1 MLWRTV
7 CATDARL
14 GTTWFRWNEPRH
26 QMTLAS
32 VVRRFPKRI
41 PTDHVPLDLLISFKV
56 IIVYVYIYTIY
67 ILIYNMIYIYNII
80 IQYITYFTDIYWQRS
95 PILNPFKMQSCRG
108 PLYELLQPF
117 LPFFQ
122 THITSRVCSTLRLLM
137 WVSSTTEST
146 DNLDNTSH
154 VPNFWRDCDCTLQS
168 TAVPRC
174 F

>member
-14 GTTWFRWNEPRH
+14 GTSGHHMVPMEWTQTSESIREQQLRSNDPCFGRVKVPKKDPYGSCPVGIRWTCLFH
-26 QMTLAS
+26 S
-32 VVRRFPKRI
+32 K
-41 PTDHVPLDLLISFKV
+41 LLL
-56 IIVYVYIYTIY
+56 Y
-67 ILIYNMIYIYNII
+67 MYIYNII
-80 IQYITYFTDIYWQRS
+80 IWYITYFTDIYWQRS

-117 LPFFQ
+117 FPFFQ

-137 WVSSTTEST
+137 WVSSTT
-146 DNLDNTSH
+146 DNFDNTSH